1 MTANISGIILENFRS
16 FPQSTKIPL
25 RPITLLYGQN
35 SAGKST
41 VIKALLLIQQTLA
54 SKRRQGIESSS
65 FVFSGDSVD
74 LGSFHATISNHD
86 QNKIL
91 RVGVEV
97 TAVASATGSDEVGT
111 IIWSQSDNN
120 SSRSMSLEVTL
131 RGHSLRFERHPQNP
145 RWLLTV
151 DSVPSFLKVAANDA
165 TLFAH
170 NDDMIEN
177 LKSGLGYLPE
187 FGGDRFPLHLEQNLV
202 PPGTRSHWLSA
213 RNFPNHTQNDSDAG
227 FTNSP
232 LVRAWKEICST
243 YWEPTRSQIRRLAH
257 IGPLRQEPLRF
268 DRYSPTSGTEVGST
282 GEEMLSLLHEK
293 PNLVIKVNEYLA
305 MMELPYKVKVVALT
319 GAETMGRVIY
329 LALVNRKTGLELSPS
344 DVGVGYSQVLPL
356 IAQSTLARNQLVSI
370 EQPELHLHPAM
381 QARLGDLFISE
392 ATGGSQTR
400 FLIETHS
407 ESLMLRILRR
417 VREGHVRPED
427 VQVIYIDQDMSGT
440 SSVHEIPIDMNGDF
454 SAEWPSGFFD
464 ERLEELGF

>member
-1 MTANISGIILENFRS
+1 
-16 FPQSTKIPL
+16 
-25 RPITLLYGQN
+25 
-35 SAGKST
+35 
-41 VIKALLLIQQTLA
+41 
-54 SKRRQGIESSS
+54 
-65 FVFSGDSVD
+65 
-74 LGSFHATISNHD
+74 
-86 QNKIL
+86 
-91 RVGVEV
+91 
-97 TAVASATGSDEVGT
+97 
-111 IIWSQSDNN
+111 
-120 SSRSMSLEVTL
+120 
-131 RGHSLRFERHPQNP
+131 
-145 RWLLTV
+145 
-151 DSVPSFLKVAANDA
+151 
-165 TLFAH
+165 
-170 NDDMIEN
+170 
-177 LKSGLGYLPE
+177 
-187 FGGDRFPLHLEQNLV
+187 
-202 PPGTRSHWLSA
+202 
-213 RNFPNHTQNDSDAG
+213 
-227 FTNSP
+227 
-232 LVRAWKEICST
+232 
-243 YWEPTRSQIRRLAH
+243 
-257 IGPLRQEPLRF
+257 
-268 DRYSPTSGTEVGST
+268 
-282 GEEMLSLLHEK
+282 MLSLLHEK